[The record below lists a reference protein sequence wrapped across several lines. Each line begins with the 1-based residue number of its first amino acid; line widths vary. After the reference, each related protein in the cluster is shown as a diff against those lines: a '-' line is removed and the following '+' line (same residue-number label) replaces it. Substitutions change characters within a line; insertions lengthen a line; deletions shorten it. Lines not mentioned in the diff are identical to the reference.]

1 MSMKYFKD
9 SQMISPLSDKHKVIE
24 KERYHHKR
32 YEELSQCSFVKNEF
46 VINEISGSEV
56 IRISAFG
63 LYKCFINNKCIT
75 EDILTPGW
83 VNYADRLPYQTY
95 NISNLLEQGNNT
107 IEVWLADGWY
117 RGPLMSLQTGLNV
130 SNIWGSKIG
139 TILEI
144 ENNNTILLSSNENW
158 KSGLLPILKSGIY
171 YGETYDANIIQ
182 KESHGVEI
190 LSFNKDLLVEH
201 EIEGVNELEEI
212 DVVEKFLDH
221 EQNTVYDFGQNV
233 AGYVSFIVSGEKGSK
248 ILIEHSEVMG
258 KNVKTNNLD
267 KKISGFDKQI
277 SESKETI
284 NLENNQKE
292 TSSYYSNKNKR
303 DVFENT
309 NYRLADAKIE
319 YTLSGNGDEYF
330 KPNFTFMGFRYA
342 RIKILKGKVNIK
354 RIKSI
359 PISSLKDQR
368 LTFTSS
374 NKDINKL
381 VTNTSW
387 SQKANFIEVPT
398 DCPQR
403 DERLGWTGDA
413 QLFASTACYL
423 FDSQKFFIK
432 YLKDLVS
439 EQDAEGAIGH
449 VSPDITRNGMTN
461 DKRFD
466 NKHENLDGSGG
477 HKGATGWGDVI
488 VIIPWILYKHYGNT
502 DVLKDCQKAM
512 IAWCNY
518 LWSISKGPIVRT
530 PRSPNLFEGIRL
542 RGFTFGDWVPPVGDD
557 RTPNPHIGDDC
568 YSTIYHFI
576 STSLLSKISKIIGDK
591 ENNIFFEDR
600 ANVIKKAFA
609 DEFITPSGRIAYS
622 DQTSYAMAF
631 VNDLIP
637 DDKKENAKQYFKQTI
652 KDQNFRLGT
661 GFHGTASLLPG
672 LRKAGLE
679 DMIEKVL
686 LQEDLPGWLYQIKQ
700 GATSIWERWNAM
712 AEDGTIND
720 PEMNSFNHYA
730 FGSVCEFIFENLV
743 GIRPDESSPGFK
755 NIIIEPLIIPSLAP
769 ISFTHKT
776 INGMISVDWKID
788 NHNVTYNITIPDGS
802 KGELNLIKYENIKV
816 NNIDQDNKIIHL
828 SEGLN
833 SISFSLPT

>member
-144 ENNNTILLSSNENW
+144 ENNNKILLSSNENW

-171 YGETYDANIIQ
+171 YGETYDANIIP
-182 KESHGVEI
+182 KVSDGVEI
-190 LSFNKDLLVEH
+190 LNFNKDLLVEH

-233 AGYVSFIVSGEKGSK
+233 AGYVSFIISGEKGSK

-258 KNVKTNNLD
+258 KNIKTNNLD

-284 NLENNQKE
+284 NLENNQEE
-292 TSSYYSNKNKR
+292 TSSYYSNKNER
-303 DVFENT
+303 NVFENT

-637 DDKKENAKQYFKQTI
+637 DDKKENADDGDYSSNYASIEAYKSGADIYVRITLNDAHVAKSGSGSGYGGPWSWTGA
-652 KDQNFRLGT
+652 DSVPGT
-661 GFHGTASLLPG
+661 STVNVSSLKL
-672 LRKAGLE
+672 
-679 DMIEKVL
+679 
-686 LQEDLPGWLYQIKQ
+686 
-700 GATSIWERWNAM
+700 S
-712 AEDGTIND
+712 
-720 PEMNSFNHYA
+720 NSS
-730 FGSVCEFIFENLV
+730 GSV
-743 GIRPDESSPGFK
+743 
-755 NIIIEPLIIPSLAP
+755 
-769 ISFTHKT
+769 
-776 INGMISVDWKID
+776 
-788 NHNVTYNITIPDGS
+788 NITNPTFTVTD
-802 KGELNLIKYENIKV
+802 
-816 NNIDQDNKIIHL
+816 
-828 SEGLN
+828 
-833 SISFSLPT
+833 SL